1 MDHGESTPPAASTST
16 THRHH
21 HLDKKDQESPVCS
34 RELTLQANFTF
45 GTATM
50 APVQYAHVTPTST
63 SSLSGR
69 PLMASGA
76 PVEHWRWGGSGA
88 TGAQCSITCGRE
100 GLTMTYNAQ
109 PPAAAAAGHVH
120 HAVPCPAC
128 TSLATGRSWHLPLP
142 QPHSPPVVATAA
154 TQDAAATTITTSI
167 TTTATSPI
175 VTRSLVDL
183 SRPQEQPAARRMT
196 FSGSLDRATQR
207 PVQQR
212 PYGRRC
218 KSTAHIVLQT
228 SGSDVPREA
237 RPHEFHSTLR
247 KDDAP
252 SQSGGADGDRP
263 EQEARGRARHRTTP
277 DAVHGAVG
285 GGQAAGYG
293 GWERLQPLSEEQ
305 ETSRRLAFEAGVPPC
320 CACHH
325 CSALYSLMSS
335 LAHERTCHAC
345 AHHHHHHHHHQ
356 PCSPTP
362 HHSQESPAYPPSATG
377 DARTP
382 AGPKSPTVRTFN
394 SHRCYEEEHAGVRRQ
409 APPGD
414 HRLPASQ
421 PKSRTPSPRTS
432 RRHRSSVSPRSS
444 PSPDRRGDGA
454 EDRHPQTTPQM
465 PRRVP
470 RMGAAA
476 AAAAAASAAAA
487 AAASTHSA
495 VQAQQRLEESSNKLD
510 LIRLSLERLKGDL
523 PPGSLMAG
531 KVKRELENSLS
542 ASPSPAN
549 YTSLYD
555 KENYPSRRSQALHS
569 KGAAVTGK
577 LEVRLIGVQDLL
589 EDVPGRSRRDS
600 HSGPSDLKS
609 FMKGVTGKSSKSY
622 SVKDEISNDVMAVL
636 KLDNNKVVGQTS
648 WKPCSQSAWDQ
659 RFSIDLDKSRDLEID
674 IYWRDWRSLCAVK
687 FLRLEEFIDDVRHGM
702 ALQLEPKG
710 LLFAEI
716 KFLNPMIS
724 RKPKLQRQ
732 KKLFMQKGKV
742 PRPNQMNIN
751 VAAWGRLIKNI
762 QPSHESIHHSLSG
775 GHTLPIT
782 TPSSATPV
790 TPGPRALPT
799 RLDFDHEKTPG
810 EERHCRPLAV
820 SEVRPLNIGGIPSPP
835 SPPLMET
842 PTLAP
847 PPPSITHGVPSQ
859 SQQLPPAPA
868 LVAAT
873 HHISTYPTSHG
884 SVYHP
889 TPSTPSTPAHHS
901 VFPVTQTPTI
911 HPAHSITVQVAKRPT
926 STPPPPPPR
935 PNSGT
940 VTITVPASPVEP
952 DVKVGV
958 RDVDEVRTRNLPLSR
973 FDRDRDSAYD
983 TYRNSQYG
991 SMGMEQFRL
1000 ISVLGRGHFG
1010 KVILGQYKNTGEY
1023 FAIKALKKGDIIA
1036 RDEVESLLAEK
1047 RIFEVAN
1054 SVRHPF
1060 LVNLFACYQTESHV
1074 CFVMEYA
1081 AGGDLM
1087 MHIHADVFD
1096 EPRAVFYAA
1105 CVVLGLQYLHDNKII
1120 YRDLKLDNLLL
1131 DTEGYVK
1138 IADFGLCKE
1147 GMGYGDR
1154 TGTFCGTPEFLAP
1167 EVLTETSY
1175 TRAVDWWGLG
1185 VLIFEMLV
1193 GESPFP
1199 GDDEEE
1205 VFDSIVND
1213 EVRYP
1218 RFLSIEAVAIMRKL
1232 LRKHPDRRLGASEKD
1247 AEDVK
1252 KQQFFRSVGWDD
1264 LLQRKVKPPFVPT
1277 VTSPEDVSN
1286 FDEEFTL
1293 EKPALT
1299 PPKDPRHLN
1308 ESDQTLFKDFNYMA
1322 DWC

>member
-1 MDHGESTPPAASTST
+1 MADHGHVYIQGLPII
-16 THRHH
+16 
-21 HLDKKDQESPVCS
+21 Q
-34 RELTLQANFTF
+34 ELTLKYGLQAELGDATLGQKLEELREHIRKEIRKELKIKEGAENLRRVTTDPPLSPMATDTQEKSMEPISISSFDQRLVSLEKQLEIELKVKAGAENMIQMYSSGPMRDKKLLAEAQQMLADSKAKIEYIKMRRMKAKQSQTENDLDAEGKPKGEAANMYNLETPVDVRIEELIHRLHVECRCMEGAKNAVRMLQANK
-45 GTATM
+45 
-50 APVQYAHVTPTST
+50 V
-63 SSLSGR
+63 
-69 PLMASGA
+69 
-76 PVEHWRWGGSGA
+76 
-88 TGAQCSITCGRE
+88 
-100 GLTMTYNAQ
+100 
-109 PPAAAAAGHVH
+109 AADKKY
-120 HAVPCPAC
+120 
-128 TSLATGRSWHLPLP
+128 L
-142 QPHSPPVVATAA
+142 
-154 TQDAAATTITTSI
+154 
-167 TTTATSPI
+167 
-175 VTRSLVDL
+175 
-183 SRPQEQPAARRMT
+183 QE
-196 FSGSLDRATQR
+196 
-207 PVQQR
+207 
-212 PYGRRC
+212 
-218 KSTAHIVLQT
+218 
-228 SGSDVPREA
+228 
-237 RPHEFHSTLR
+237 
-247 KDDAP
+247 
-252 SQSGGADGDRP
+252 
-263 EQEARGRARHRTTP
+263 
-277 DAVHGAVG
+277 
-285 GGQAAGYG
+285 
-293 GWERLQPLSEEQ
+293 
-305 ETSRRLAFEAGVPPC
+305 
-320 CACHH
+320 
-325 CSALYSLMSS
+325 
-335 LAHERTCHAC
+335 
-345 AHHHHHHHHHQ
+345 
-356 PCSPTP
+356 
-362 HHSQESPAYPPSATG
+362 
-377 DARTP
+377 
-382 AGPKSPTVRTFN
+382 
-394 SHRCYEEEHAGVRRQ
+394 
-409 APPGD
+409 
-414 HRLPASQ
+414 
-421 PKSRTPSPRTS
+421 
-432 RRHRSSVSPRSS
+432 
-444 PSPDRRGDGA
+444 
-454 EDRHPQTTPQM
+454 
-465 PRRVP
+465 
-470 RMGAAA
+470 
-476 AAAAAASAAAA
+476 
-487 AAASTHSA
+487 
-495 VQAQQRLEESSNKLD
+495 AQQRLEESSNKLD

-952 DVKVGV
+952 DVKNALNEFNFLHEGEVIERGVSGTSGPVEGQVSIEEVEEEEEEEEEQELAAEGSSSRPCSRPCSSSPPSYHVHLPEDQVGV